1 MIFTDKVLEF
11 SENISFRFSDKE
23 QTFEC
28 GFPIKA
34 VIWTEEGTSDESSI
48 GSCVFS
54 SFLLYVYLGAS
65 ITWAKSSPTCLR
77 ETLWDHL
84 NGTCWLSFQILRC
97 SVRASHWYPQPVTSL
112 ADTRLAYHKN
122 RVRLKKTASQRLSEW
137 SLKFKITD
145 TCDHIHTLQMLYI
158 SVNKVHPFRGT

>member
-65 ITWAKSSPTCLR
+65 ITWAKSPHSSGKHCGIIGMAPVDSP
-77 ETLWDHL
+77 
-84 NGTCWLSFQILRC
+84 
-97 SVRASHWYPQPVTSL
+97 
-112 ADTRLAYHKN
+112 
-122 RVRLKKTASQRLSEW
+122 
-137 SLKFKITD
+137 FK
-145 TCDHIHTLQMLYI
+145 
-158 SVNKVHPFRGT
+158 S